1 MHPSWTFSEKQR
13 TEDGRQTAIFHRR
26 LKMTT
31 FIDERA
37 RNLAKLGITVAKGKE
52 YSFEKTQHSRTLKAR
67 HWCVKQSNPNKLSG
81 CLSCPPVVFELVRL
95 GVAAAGFLRS
105 RFLFLLTSD
114 QSS

>member
-1 MHPSWTFSEKQR
+1 
-13 TEDGRQTAIFHRR
+13 
-26 LKMTT
+26 MTT
-31 FIDERA
+31 SIDDRA
-37 RNLAKLGITVAKGKE
+37 RNLAKLGITVAKKKE

-95 GVAAAGFLRS
+95 GAAAAGFLRS
-105 RFLFLLTSD
+105 RFFFFCSTSD